1 MKFLQSTYL
10 TNRLYAAL
18 LVCVVLFIT
27 GYFVSA
33 VYLFAQALFAF
44 VAMLFV
50 VDLLL
55 VFGRKN
61 GLEANRIMADKFS
74 NGDENPVII
83 SIRSKYPY
91 AINASVIDE
100 TPDIFQIRDMQF
112 EVPVSPGK
120 EKLVHY
126 NLRPLKRG
134 EYVFGRLNIYV
145 SGAIG
150 FVRKRYIFEQGKAV
164 KVYPSYMQM
173 RKYEL
178 MAISNRL
185 TEAGIKKIRKIG
197 RTMEFDQ
204 VKDYVAGDD
213 IRTLNWKA
221 TARKG
226 DLMVNQYQDE
236 KSQQV
241 YCIIEKGRVMQMPF
255 EGLSLLDY
263 AINTSLVISNIAQLK
278 HDKPGL
284 LTFSERMGS
293 FVPAERRGMQM
304 QKILEVLYNQKT
316 RYLESDHEKL
326 FVFIKRRITHRSLLL
341 FFTNFETLSSLKRQL
356 PFFQRLAKNHLLVV
370 IFFENTELKALT
382 EREVFSTE
390 DIYVKTVAEGFA
402 MEKKQIV
409 KELNKNGIHAIL
421 SAPQNLSVNTIN
433 KYLELKA
440 RGQF

>member
-1 MKFLQSTYL
+1 M
-10 TNRLYAAL
+10 

-27 GYFVSA
+27 GYFVSP
-33 VYLFAQALFAF
+33 VFLVAQIFFAF
-44 VAMLFV
+44 ALMLFLIDV
-50 VDLLL
+50 LLI
-55 VFGRKN
+55 FGREK
-61 GLEANRIMADKFS
+61 GIEAQRIMADKFS
-74 NGDENPVII
+74 NGDDNPVII
-83 SIRSKYPY
+83 SIRSRYPY
-91 AINASVIDE
+91 AVNAMIIDE
-100 TPDIFQIRDMQF
+100 APDIFQLRNINYNV
-112 EVPVSPGK
+112 EVIPGK
-120 EKLVHY
+120 EKLVQY
-126 NLRPLKRG
+126 NLRPVKRG
-134 EYVFGRLNIYV
+134 EYIFGRLNIYI
-145 SGAIG
+145 SMPIA
-150 FVRKRYIFEQGKAV
+150 FVRKRYIFEQGKMV
-164 KVYPSYMQM
+164 KVYPSYLQM

-263 AINTSLVISNIAQLK
+263 AINTSLVISNIAHLK
-278 HDKPGL
+278 HDKPGI
-284 LTFSERMGS
+284 LTFSEKFGS

-316 RYLESDHEKL
+316 RYLESDYEKL
-326 FVFIKRRITHRSLLL
+326 FVFIKRRITQRSLLL

-356 PFFQRLAKNHLLVV
+356 PFFQSLAKNHLLVV
-370 IFFENTELKALT
+370 VFFENTELRTLT
-382 EREVFSTE
+382 EKEAFSTE
-390 DIYVKTVAEGFA
+390 AIYVKTVAEGFA
-402 MEKKQIV
+402 LEKRQIV
-409 KELNKNGIHAIL
+409 KELNRHGIHAIL
-421 SAPQNLSVNTIN
+421 SAPKNLSVNTIN